1 MDTQASAVAEIP
13 APAEDVDAA
22 WRFFLLNWMMIG
34 TMAAM
39 LALGLV
45 FTNFS
50 LELTGLA
57 IAVGY
62 CGLYGGFAHANA
74 CSPMR
79 RNPQVMFVLG
89 GTAQIVLI
97 TAVMTPLTYIAAAIN
112 LPMQDANLL
121 AIDRA
126 LGFNWEGYVRYVDA
140 HPAFAAW
147 LNYGYTMIRWP
158 IFAIPVALAAMGR
171 YRRVEEFTFA
181 FGCALF
187 VTTMISA
194 LVPAIGAY
202 QQIGLDPASLKHIN
216 PGAYLAQLRDLPPT
230 RDGVL
235 RHLDL
240 LGLGGIVTFPSFHAA
255 SAILYLWALWPAR
268 LFRPLLLIANGL
280 MLAATPINGGHY
292 LIDLIAGVAV
302 AVLAIV
308 AARAVGKVA
317 ASKRAGLARPTSLP
331 GPAPVPIPAVMSA
344 E

>member
-1 MDTQASAVAEIP
+1 MDARNPAVIDIP
-13 APAEDVDAA
+13 AAAEDVEAA
-22 WRFFLLNWMMIG
+22 WRYFLLNWIMIG
-34 TMAAM
+34 AMAAT

-97 TAVMTPLTYIAAAIN
+97 TAVMTPLTYIAAAVN
-112 LPMQDANLL
+112 LPMQDAHLL

-126 LGFNWEGYVRYVDA
+126 LGFNWEAYVRYVDA
-140 HPAFAAW
+140 HPALSAW

-181 FGCALF
+181 FGTALF
-187 VTTMISA
+187 ATTIISA
-194 LVPAIGAY
+194 LVPAIGVF
-202 QQIGLDPASLKHIN
+202 QQIGLDPASLTHIN

-230 RDGVL
+230 REGVL

-240 LGLGGIVTFPSFHAA
+240 LNLGGIVTFPSFHAA

-268 LFRPLLLIANGL
+268 LFRPLLLLTNGL

-292 LIDLIAGVAV
+292 FVDLIAGAAV

-308 AARAVGKVA
+308 AARAVGKVTERR
-317 ASKRAGLARPTSLP
+317 RAGLIL
-331 GPAPVPIPAVMSA
+331 PAPVPAPATAAIPAVLSV